1 MMDFHGFPIAML
13 EYHMVYSRFLT
24 VGILFVTSS
33 WDFSKLDLDALKV
46 GFLRFEK

>member
-1 MMDFHGFPIAML
+1 MMDFHGFSIAML

-33 WDFSKLDLDALKV
+33 WDFSKLDLEALKV
-46 GFLRFEK
+46 CFLRFEK